1 MPENQIIAKLNGVE
15 IAYYDLPALGEEIG
29 TILLIHGFASNGRVN
44 WISTGWTKLLN
55 DAGYRTI
62 VIDNRGHGASTKFY
76 SAQDYGPDIFAR
88 DGFDLLD
95 YLNIPGC
102 HILGFSMGARIA
114 CWMAYQSPDRV
125 SSAVFGGMGSH
136 IFGGRGG
143 YEKIAKGLETE
154 EPDLLTDPGAIGF
167 RRFADRTNS
176 DRLALAACIR
186 PSKHRITHEIV
197 SSIKLPVLVAV
208 GSEDEVGGS
217 AVELVEMM
225 LNAEAFV
232 MEGLDHM
239 KSSGAL
245 VFKKKVLEF
254 LNGQNLNG

>member
-1 MPENQIIAKLNGVE
+1 MSENQIIAKLNGVE
-15 IAYYDLPALGEEIG
+15 IAYYDLPALGEETG

-44 WISTGWTKLLN
+44 WISTGWTTVLN
-55 DAGYRTI
+55 EAGYRTI
-62 VIDNRGHGASTKFY
+62 VIDNRGHGASSKFY
-76 SAQDYGPDIFAR
+76 SPNDYGPDIFAR

-95 YLNIPGC
+95 HLDIPRC

-125 SSAVFGGMGSH
+125 ISAVFGGMGSH

-143 YEKIAKGLETE
+143 YEAIANGLETE
-154 EPDLLTDPGAIGF
+154 DPDLLTDPGAIGF
-167 RRFADRTNS
+167 RKFADRTNS

-197 SSIKLPVLVAV
+197 SSIQLPVLVAV
-208 GSEDEVGGS
+208 GSDDDVGGS
-217 AVELVEMM
+217 AVELAEMM
-225 LNAEAFV
+225 VKGQAFE

-245 VFKKKVLEF
+245 VFKRKVLEF
-254 LNGQNLNG
+254 LNEQNLNG